1 MPTTCLQLL
10 NLRSFEHIR
19 LVAGKSGLYRK
30 LSWPHIC
37 VMPSISQW
45 LHGGEL
51 LFITGSSFET
61 DENTLMMLV
70 RESVQEKLAGIV
82 LLVGGESRLTI
93 TDAIRQYA
101 DENEFPL
108 FEMPWEL
115 KLVDVIQ
122 EISEMIIA
130 QKELGD
136 TKQRFFFELL
146 FSPDRS
152 RKYEQLT
159 ALYGIPARSHLA
171 VAILHP
177 VAGSHVNL
185 ADLLY
190 KLSYHQALN
199 ADVPDAALI
208 PAKHIGDVIC
218 LVMANSEK
226 SARSVCATLE
236 RFIENFAPDYFG
248 ANALQLAIS
257 RIAPASASVQNLYSE
272 AGMALRVI
280 ARSRFISGVNRMY
293 YEDLGVC
300 KLLFEIPDGP
310 RDAFCLEQLGPLIQE
325 DRDSHSNLV
334 DTLRAYLMGGCNT
347 LQAAQQLYIHKN
359 TLSYRLN
366 RIRSILNVDLADP
379 AVRNNLYNAL
389 MIYDLFCADASADM

>member
-10 NLRSFEHIR
+10 QLRSFERIR
-19 LVAGKSGLYRK
+19 LVAGTSGLYRK

-70 RESVQEKLAGIV
+70 HESVQEKLAGIV

-93 TDAIRQYA
+93 TDAIRRYA

-108 FEMPWEL
+108 FEMPWDL

-146 FSPDRS
+146 FSADRS
-152 RKYEQLT
+152 RKYEHLT

-177 VAGSHVNL
+177 VPGRGVNL
-185 ADLLY
+185 PDLLY

-199 ADVPDAALI
+199 SDIPDTALI
-208 PAKHIGDVIC
+208 PAKHIGNIVC
-218 LVMANSEK
+218 LIMANSEK
-226 SARSVCATLE
+226 SARRVCATLE
-236 RFIENFAPDYFG
+236 HFAGSFAMDYYAPDS
-248 ANALQLAIS
+248 LKLAIS
-257 RIAPASASVQNLYSE
+257 RIAPSSISVQSLYGE
-272 AGMALRVI
+272 ASMALRVI
-280 ARSRFISGVNRMY
+280 TQAHAGAGANQMY
-293 YEDLGVC
+293 YEQLGIC
-300 KLLFEIPDGP
+300 KLFFEIPDDV
-310 RDAFCLEQLGPLIQE
+310 REAFCQEHLGPLLQE
-325 DRDSHSNLV
+325 DRSNHSNLV
-334 DTLRAYLMGGCNT
+334 DTLRCYLAGGCNA
-347 LQAAQQLYIHKN
+347 LQAAQQLFIHKN
-359 TLSYRLN
+359 TLAYRLN
-366 RIRSILNVDLADP
+366 RIKNILNVDLADP

-389 MIYDLFCADASADM
+389 LIYDIFCADAPSDM